1 MVRGGGKTLK
11 KLLMS
16 SVVAGLMELG
26 IPTVTAFAQQ
36 TTAEQD
42 AKKAGKETKKAGK
55 EAGEATKDAAKAT
68 GKTVNKGAK
77 KTVSGA
83 KKVGQ
88 VTKDGAKETAE
99 GTEKVAKKVGAKMTP
114 DTTSAMCKDG
124 STHTGKTKTTAC
136 ANHGGVAAK

>member
-1 MVRGGGKTLK
+1 MLK

-16 SVVAGLMELG
+16 SVVAGVMAFG
-26 IPTVTAFAQQ
+26 IPTATAFAQQ

-42 AKKAGKETKKAGK
+42 AKKAGKEAKTAGK
-55 EAGEATKDAAKAT
+55 QAGEAAKDAAKAT
-68 GKTVNKGAK
+68 GKTVKKGAK
-77 KTVSGA
+77 KTAAGA

-99 GTEKVAKKVGAKMTP
+99 GTEKVAKKVGEKLTP

-124 STHTGKTKTTAC
+124 TTQTGKTKTTAC
-136 ANHGGVAAK
+136 ANHGGVAAR